1 VKPEASKTTRLAQ
14 NITALTETDE
24 KRLRDQ
30 RAVVE
35 KFIAD
40 ESSRQRYQTAAG
52 KLGTIQAI
60 LRSNALKP
68 NLTYELQCLGVVLGD
83 AFVQDR
89 KMEWVMVEDD
99 QGRDAAVRLPG
110 TTVIIFPLTMIPK
123 RVERGEKVDVFNL
136 FNGVAKQMEEAQRR
150 APLPSPD

>member
-1 VKPEASKTTRLAQ
+1 MKPEASKTTQPAQ
-14 NITALTETDE
+14 KITALTETDQ

-35 KFIAD
+35 EFIAD
-40 ESSRQRYQTAAG
+40 ESSREKYQTAAG
-52 KLGTIQAI
+52 KLGTIRAI

-68 NLTYELQCLGVVLGD
+68 NQTYELQCLGVVLGD

-99 QGRDAAVRLPG
+99 QGAMRQCDCLAR
-110 TTVIIFPLTMIPK
+110 T
-123 RVERGEKVDVFNL
+123 
-136 FNGVAKQMEEAQRR
+136 
-150 APLPSPD
+150 